1 MDADCGHR
9 LLHSGR
15 TPQPVLKF
23 NTMFCMTGR
32 YRDRN
37 STADRALDI
46 LALFSDD
53 RLVLGGQEVAE
64 QLGVARSTAYRYLQS
79 LAASGFVEEARPAG
93 YRLGP
98 QVFELARL
106 ARKGL
111 GLSEVARPVME
122 ELCASVG
129 ETVLLTRRA
138 GSAVICL
145 EREESDHPV
154 RLSYER
160 GHVLPIN
167 AGAAALALL
176 AWLPEAEI
184 DDLATHSGLPRFTGA
199 TVTEPLAL
207 RERLAAIRAAGVAV
221 TRGELDPDV
230 LGVAAPVRN
239 ERAEVIAAV
248 SIAAL
253 SHRVPDERLPGIT
266 EAVCDAAE
274 RISRNLIVVTA

>member
-1 MDADCGHR
+1 
-9 LLHSGR
+9 
-15 TPQPVLKF
+15 
-23 NTMFCMTGR
+23 MTGQ
-32 YRDRN
+32 YRGRN

-46 LALFSDD
+46 LALFGDD

-79 LAASGFVEEARPAG
+79 LAGSGFVEEARPAG

-98 QVFELARL
+98 RVFELARL

-111 GLSEVARPVME
+111 GLSEVARPVMR
-122 ELCASVG
+122 ELLARVG

-167 AGAAALALL
+167 AGAAALVLL
-176 AWLPEAEI
+176 AWVPEEEVAE
-184 DDLATHSGLPRFTGA
+184 LVTAGGLPRFTGA
-199 TVTEPLAL
+199 TVTEPGAL
-207 RERLAAIRAAGVAV
+207 QRRLAAIRSEELAV

-230 LGVAAPVRN
+230 LGVAAPIRD
-239 ERAEVIAAV
+239 EHGEVVAAV
-248 SIAAL
+248 SVAAL
-253 SHRVPDERLPGIT
+253 SHRVPDDRVPEVAAAVR
-266 EAVCDAAE
+266 EAAG
-274 RISRNLIVVTA
+274 RISGALALLAS